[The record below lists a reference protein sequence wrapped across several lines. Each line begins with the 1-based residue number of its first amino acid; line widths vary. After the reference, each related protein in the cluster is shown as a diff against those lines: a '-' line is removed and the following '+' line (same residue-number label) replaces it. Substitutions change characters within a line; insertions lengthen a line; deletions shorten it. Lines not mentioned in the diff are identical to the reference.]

1 MKKLLAALLACMT
14 ITCAFVSCGDS
25 NESSKESKK
34 SSSSSEKDDDKDDDE
49 DDDEDESSEEEDEDS
64 KEEKKSSK
72 KDKDDESSEESEDE
86 SSEEEKKSDKKSKKK
101 SDGGSATSED
111 IAGDWYSEEIGGCFS
126 FHEDGNFSIKIDI
139 SDMMTIDE
147 KGVAHMVGEDE
158 DYSDY
163 CTYDGETLVFKVDM
177 TPEGQ
182 EPTEDTVFEMMTI
195 KRKDGVNK
203 DSAYG
208 EYTLISGYI
217 YDEFAEEVT
226 DPGDKYSIIVGENEL
241 WADVAMSTYTTQDGK
256 VLLDGEALEY
266 FGMDSEEDAAF
277 EYEIDGDELKL
288 TSEGETLVL
297 ERQ

>member
-34 SSSSSEKDDDKDDDE
+34 SSSSSEKDDDKDE
-49 DDDEDESSEEEDEDS
+49 DKAAGDL
-64 KEEKKSSK
+64 
-72 KDKDDESSEESEDE
+72 
-86 SSEEEKKSDKKSKKK
+86 
-101 SDGGSATSED
+101 T
-111 IAGDWYSEEIGGCFS
+111 GDWYSEEIGGCFS